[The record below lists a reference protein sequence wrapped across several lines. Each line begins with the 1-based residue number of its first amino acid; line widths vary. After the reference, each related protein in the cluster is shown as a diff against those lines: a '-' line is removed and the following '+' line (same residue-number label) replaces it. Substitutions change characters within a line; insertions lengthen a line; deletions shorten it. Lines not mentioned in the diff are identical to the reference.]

1 MDNTEL
7 INLSASV
14 TMHIDNVPINIV
26 RNIVTQFVDDC
37 TAYLQEVFALQ
48 NSEFH
53 FTINGCDDIE
63 L

>member
-1 MDNTEL
+1 MDNIEL
-7 INLSASV
+7 VKLSASV
-14 TMHIDNVPINIV
+14 TMHIDEVPTNLVKNI
-26 RNIVTQFVDDC
+26 ITQFVDDC
-37 TAYLQEVFALQ
+37 TAYLTEVFALQ